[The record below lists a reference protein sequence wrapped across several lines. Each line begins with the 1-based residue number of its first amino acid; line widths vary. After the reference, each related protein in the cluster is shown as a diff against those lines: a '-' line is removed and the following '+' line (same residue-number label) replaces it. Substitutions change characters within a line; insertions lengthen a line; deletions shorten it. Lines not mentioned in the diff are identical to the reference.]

1 MPAIKKI
8 LFPLDFSDSCVGAG
22 RYVEAFVGRFQ
33 AEIMLLHAV
42 DRGEHA
48 PAEELRPRRQR
59 MLDSFMAEE
68 LKYFSTQR
76 VCRLGEPAAIIAE
89 TAQTWWP
96 DLVMMPTHG
105 LGLYDRL
112 VIGSVTAR
120 ILGEV
125 DCPLWTDV
133 HSDAAPPIEKIHC
146 RKILC
151 ALDLNSRSRRVLEW
165 ASFLASEYQA
175 EMKVLHAV
183 PEMVAVAAGQLSE
196 REMAGLDFG
205 YARNQISRLQTAV
218 GAGGSPLVESGDP
231 TEIVTRTAKTFG
243 ADLLVVG
250 RHEALG
256 LYGQLHQHLYSIV
269 CESPCPVLT
278 I

>member
-8 LFPLDFSDSCVGAG
+8 LFPLDFSDSCAGAA
-22 RYVEAFVGRFQ
+22 RYVEAFAGRFQ

-48 PAEELRPRRQR
+48 TAEELRPRRQQ

-68 LKYFSTQR
+68 LKYFTTQR
-76 VCRLGEPAAIIAE
+76 VCRLGEPAAVIAE

-105 LGLYDRL
+105 QGLYDRL
-112 VIGSVTAR
+112 VLGSVTAR
-120 ILGEV
+120 ILGDV

-133 HSDAAPPIEKIHC
+133 HSDAAPPLEKIHC

-151 ALDLNSRSRRVLEW
+151 AVDLNSRSRRVLEW

-175 EMKVLHAV
+175 ELAILHAI
-183 PEMVAVAAGQLSE
+183 PEMVAVGAGQVSH
-196 REMAGLDFG
+196 REMAGLDLA
-205 YARNQISRLQTAV
+205 YARTQIAALQTAV
-218 GAGGSPLVESGDP
+218 GAGGSPLVEAGDP
-231 TEIVTRTAKTFG
+231 TEIVTRAAKTFG
-243 ADLLVVG
+243 ADLLVMG
-250 RHEALG
+250 RHEATG

-269 CESPCPVLT
+269 CDSPCPVLS